1 VLPIVPQWWGD
12 DKWQS
17 IVLEPD
23 KDDSEGKE
31 ALLVSDT
38 TYNLASL

>member
-1 VLPIVPQWWGD
+1 VLPIAPQWWGD
-12 DKWQS
+12 DEWQS
-17 IVLEPD
+17 IVSEPD
-23 KDDSEGKE
+23 EDDSEGEE